1 MSETSDKRARRY
13 IRILDESSWNL
24 IDEISTL
31 EQYKKSFNKVINEAL
46 FLGLP
51 LLHEKLFG
59 TVRLDENVKPQVTD
73 SGSATELD
81 CYEEIIR
88 LLKELILNVT
98 INKSILSS
106 LFNVKD
112 LELNGAKIPVKNF
125 SKGAYANTPEYME
138 EFEINGLRKIG
149 NE

>member
-13 IRILDESSWNL
+13 IRILDENSWNL

-46 FLGLP
+46 FIGLP

-73 SGSATELD
+73 GGSATELD

-98 INKSILSS
+98 INKSLLSS

-112 LELNGAKIPVKNF
+112 LELNNAKIPFKNF
-125 SKGAYANTPEYME
+125 SKGAYANTPDYIED
-138 EFEINGLRKIG
+138 FEINGLRKIR

>member
-125 SKGAYANTPEYME
+125 SKGAYASTPEYME